1 MTSEMHIDRSVVT
14 GGLLF
19 IVFAPVHL
27 SLPEEKSIVLA
38 AVTLSL
44 VGGAY
49 IGFGAQSISLKTM
62 LTELFVAGL
71 FGVAA
76 FAGVFLHWSIIPL
89 ALALALALHAGW
101 DMLHHNQQFG
111 ACVPNWYIPFCV
123 VFDLAAAL
131 FLLVL
136 YAA

>member
-1 MTSEMHIDRSVVT
+1 MTFEVHIDRPIVT

-19 IVFAPVHL
+19 IIFAPVHL
-27 SLPEEKSIVLA
+27 FLPEEKSIVLA

-44 VGGAY
+44 IGGAY
-49 IGFGAQSISLKTM
+49 IGFGAQSNSLKTM
-62 LTELFVAGL
+62 LTELFVACL

-89 ALALALALHAGW
+89 ALTLHAGW

-111 ACVPNWYIPFCV
+111 ARVPNWYIPFCV
-123 VFDLAAAL
+123 VFDVAAAL
-131 FLLVL
+131 FLIVL
-136 YAA
+136 YAV

>member
-1 MTSEMHIDRSVVT
+1 MTFAVHIDRPIVI
-14 GGLLF
+14 GGSLF
-19 IVFAPVHL
+19 IIFAPVHIFL
-27 SLPEEKSIVLA
+27 SEEESIVLA

-44 VGGAY
+44 IGGAY
-49 IGFGAQSISLKTM
+49 IGFGAQLNNLKTM

-76 FAGVFLHWSIIPL
+76 FAGVFLHWSIIP
-89 ALALALALHAGW
+89 LALHAGW

>member
-1 MTSEMHIDRSVVT
+1 MTFAVHIDRPIVI
-14 GGLLF
+14 GGSLF
-19 IVFAPVHL
+19 IIFAPVHIFL
-27 SLPEEKSIVLA
+27 SEEESIVLA

-44 VGGAY
+44 IGGAY
-49 IGFGAQSISLKTM
+49 IGFGAQLNNLKTM
-62 LTELFVAGL
+62 LTELFVACL

-76 FAGVFLHWSIIPL
+76 FAGVFLRRSIIPL
-89 ALALALALHAGW
+89 ALTLHAGW
-101 DMLHHNQQFG
+101 DMLHHNQKLG
-111 ACVPNWYIPFCV
+111 ARVPNWYIPFCV